1 MLEPENGS
9 SPKPKNKTR
18 KIKVDKIP
26 KKPEEIEQFCIQ
38 LLQKKEL
45 EKKKDVEIVQS
56 SDQSSSEIPINEI
69 AKSSAV
75 KSPIIKKPRK
85 PRTKK
90 LPKSPNSDERRSPE
104 FPRTPEAKQKE
115 RTKTPDKPVI
125 LQQPSTETYK
135 EPKKV
140 IQRKPRTKKLPKS
153 PNSDERR
160 SPEFPRTPSAPRP
173 EYFATRDSPKP
184 VEPNVLRST
193 PEANQKERT
202 KTPEKPAIIQQLPT
216 ETHKEPKTVIQRK
229 PKTRKIKKDDVSE
242 ISPKK
247 LEKVENVENIEK
259 NINVKQVPKIKRKT
273 SKNMSSPKTTP
284 KKDIEPNVFTINNM
298 SDDVDTR
305 AKHHIQEFKNE
316 GISILEKLS
325 QKDVENMLIVANSN
339 YYNEKGGLMTDNEY
353 DIVKEYVEK
362 KYPANEVVNQIG
374 APILDNVK
382 NKVTLPYEMWS
393 MDKIKPDTNALSS
406 WMKKYKGPYV
416 LSCKLDG
423 VSGLYSTEGPKPKL
437 YTRGDGKV
445 GQDISFLLE
454 YLNLPKKK
462 GIVVRGEF
470 IIPKKVFQ
478 EKYAQQ
484 FANPRNLVSGIVN
497 SKKPDSKVNDLH
509 FVAYELI
516 VPNINPSE
524 QLLKLKTDG
533 FEVVQN
539 ETYSNISNELLSDT
553 LIDWRTNY
561 QYEIDG
567 VIVTNDAVY
576 SRTSGNPEHAFA
588 FKMML
593 SDQKAEVKVVDVI
606 WSPSKDGFLKPRV
619 RIEPVRLGGVTIEY
633 ATGYNG
639 RFIEDNKIGIGAI
652 IEIIRSG
659 DVIPKIISVT
669 VPAEKAKMP
678 TEEYKWSDTR
688 VDILLENASDNATV
702 QEKKLTLFFTS
713 LEIDGL
719 KAGNVKKLKDAGYD
733 TIPKILKMTKE
744 DFEKVGYKT
753 LAQKYVDT
761 IREKIDN
768 ATVIQLMVASG
779 TMGRSLGERK
789 IEPILEAYP
798 DILTS
803 SDSAQTKIAKVKTV
817 KGIENKTATLFVE
830 NIPIFIEFLETIGQT
845 NKLSGSPK
853 PTSQKNEIEIDTSH
867 PLYGKRIVMTKVR
880 DQVIIEALKKLG
892 ATLDDNIGS
901 KTFVLIVKSMDD
913 VSNKTKYAKD
923 HGIPIMTPDE
933 FKKKYL

>member
-1 MLEPENGS
+1 MLEPENS
-9 SPKPKNKTR
+9 SYPKPKNKTR

-26 KKPEEIEQFCIQ
+26 KKTEEIEQFCIK

-45 EKKKDVEIVQS
+45 EKKKDVEMIQS
-56 SDQSSSEIPINEI
+56 SQQSSSEIPSNEN

-90 LPKSPNSDERRSPE
+90 LPKSP
-104 FPRTPEAKQKE
+104 
-115 RTKTPDKPVI
+115 I
-125 LQQPSTETYK
+125 
-135 EPKKV
+135 
-140 IQRKPRTKKLPKS
+140 
-153 PNSDERR
+153 
-160 SPEFPRTPSAPRP
+160 
-173 EYFATRDSPKP
+173 RDSGKQ
-184 VEPNVLRST
+184 VEPNILRST
-193 PEANQKERT
+193 PEVNQKDKT
-202 KTPEKPAIIQQLPT
+202 KTPENDVMMQQVPT
-216 ETHKEPKTVIQRK
+216 ETHKEAKTVIQRNSSEVRYPEFPRIPSATRPEYFTK

-242 ISPKK
+242 NSPK
-247 LEKVENVENIEK
+247 NIEK
-259 NINVKQVPKIKRKT
+259 NMNEKRVPKVKRKT
-273 SKNMSSPKTTP
+273 SKNMSPETKPQKDSKPKSLP
-284 KKDIEPNVFTINNM
+284 M
-298 SDDVDTR
+298 HDDVETS
-305 AKHHIQEFKNE
+305 AKYNIQEFKNV

-353 DIVKEYVEK
+353 DIVKEYVET

-374 APILDNVK
+374 APILDNVR

-406 WMKKYKGPYV
+406 WMKKYKGSYV

-423 VSGLYSTEGPKPKL
+423 VSGLYSTEGQEPKL

-454 YLNLPKKK
+454 YLHLPKKK

-509 FVAYELI
+509 FVAYEVI
-516 VPNINPSE
+516 VPNITPSE
-524 QLLKLKTDG
+524 QLLKLKIDG

-539 ETYSNISNELLSDT
+539 KTYPTISNELLSDT

-567 VIVTNDAVY
+567 VIVTDDAIY
-576 SRTSGNPEHAFA
+576 SRASGNPEHAFA

-606 WSPSKDGFLKPRV
+606 WTPSKDGFLKPRV

-688 VDILLENASDNATV
+688 VDILLENVSDNATV

-719 KAGNVKKLKDAGYD
+719 KAGNVKKLKDAGFD

-761 IREKIDN
+761 IREKIDK

-803 SDSAQTKIAKVKTV
+803 TDSVQAKIAKVKTV

-830 NIPIFIEFLETIGQT
+830 NIPIFIEFLDTIGET
-845 NKLSGSPK
+845 NKLSSSTKPSSP
-853 PTSQKNEIEIDTSH
+853 KNEIDIDTSN
-867 PLYGKRIVMTKVR
+867 PLYDKKIVMTKVR
-880 DQVIIEALKKLG
+880 DQIIIDALKTHG
-892 ATLDDNIGS
+892 ATLSDNVRS
-901 KTFVLIVKSMDD
+901 STFVLIVKSMDD
-913 VSNKTKYAKD
+913 KSNKRTDAEKY
-923 HGIPIMTPDE
+923 GIPIMTPDE
-933 FKKKYL
+933 FKNKYL